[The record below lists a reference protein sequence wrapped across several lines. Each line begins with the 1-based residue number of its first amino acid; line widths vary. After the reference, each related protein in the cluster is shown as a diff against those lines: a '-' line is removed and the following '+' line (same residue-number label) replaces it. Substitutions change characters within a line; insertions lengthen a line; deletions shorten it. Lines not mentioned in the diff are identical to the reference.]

1 MALPVQLQS
10 SLSPAEAEFL
20 AENERIQIEPLVR
33 LPVLGLIETEF
44 GPLVPPRSA
53 SVPLWLAIVLKKRG
67 LCLIKPP
74 RWLTAESLQD
84 LVQAERTQ
92 DQFTPLPFHYMEV
105 AKMLL
110 EAAGDDLPDANTCQT
125 LLQDLREARRSK
137 ARQGVE
143 IMDQSHIRV
152 DNLAQ
157 MELNELRAP
166 FTMSFSMMKRLQ
178 AAANLSRPGGG
189 GSGLAGTTAVGT
201 GGDASGSRGGGM
213 PLSSSGTAAYGGG
226 SGLSY

>member
-10 SLSPAEAEFL
+10 ALSPAEAEFL

-44 GPLVPPRSA
+44 GPFVPPRSV

-110 EAAGDDLPDANTCQT
+110 EAHVAGDDLPDAGTCQT

-152 DNLAQ
+152 DHLAQ
-157 MELNELRAP
+157 MELNELRPP

-178 AAANLSRPGGG
+178 AAANLARPGG
-189 GSGLAGTTAVGT
+189 LTGTTAVGT
-201 GGDASGSRGGGM
+201 GSGASGNRGGGM
-213 PLSSSGTAAYGGG
+213 PSSSGTAAYGG